1 MNSYNTHFKV
11 CTFNLFNY
19 VLPPNA
25 YYETEN
31 IYTLPKWERKQ
42 RWIAQQ
48 LSNLSPD
55 IIGFQEVFS
64 PEALKKL
71 AAQHNLPN
79 FVTVSEPQVRA
90 HHVYEKPVV
99 ALASRFPILSA
110 EAVDVSPA
118 LIEALGL
125 QPDFKFS
132 RPPIRAEVQIEGFGN
147 VLVYVA
153 HLKSKRSQLE
163 PQLTGDEGEFD
174 SISESV
180 SAQVHGSWA
189 STIQRGTEATL
200 IYQDIIEQMR
210 VRERPVIVL
219 GDLNDT
225 MASPVLQ
232 SLVGGQNLDRLDG
245 KNISGMAIGQQRA
258 VQRFSLFDGFEL
270 QDKID
275 PASRKSTHYFAN
287 RGNVLDYIL
296 LSKDFKADYDH
307 SLAGVH
313 AYCVNDAH
321 LINPHPENDAE
332 CSDHAPVM
340 VDIEIRY

>member
-1 MNSYNTHFKV
+1 MNTYITHFKV

-31 IYTLPKWERKQ
+31 IYTLPKWEKKQ
-42 RWIAQQ
+42 NWISQQ

-64 PEALKKL
+64 PEALKAL
-71 AAQHNLPN
+71 AAQHNLPH
-79 FVTVSEPQVRA
+79 FVTVSEPEVRA

-110 EAVDVSPA
+110 QAVDVDAVLVDA
-118 LIEALGL
+118 LKL

-132 RPPIRAEVQIEGFGN
+132 RPPIRAEIQIEGFGN
-147 VLVYVA
+147 VLVYVT

-163 PQLTGDEGEFD
+163 PQLTGDEAEFD

-210 VRERPVIVL
+210 VRERPVMVL

-225 MASPVLQ
+225 MESPVLQ
-232 SLVGGQNLDRLDG
+232 SLVGGKNIDRLDG
-245 KNISGMAIGQQRA
+245 KNVSGLALGSQRA
-258 VQRFSLFDGFEL
+258 IQRFSLFDGFEL
-270 QDKID
+270 QEAIEPKD
-275 PASRKSTHYFAN
+275 RKPTHYFAN

-296 LSKDFKADYDH
+296 LSKDFKSDYDH
-307 SLAGVH
+307 SIASV
-313 AYCVNDAH
+313 YRYQVNDAH
-321 LINPHPENDAE
+321 LINPHPETDAE

-340 VDIEIRY
+340 VEIEIRY

>member
-1 MNSYNTHFKV
+1 MNTYHTHFKV

-19 VLPPNA
+19 VHPPNA

-31 IYTLPKWERKQ
+31 IYTLSKWEKKQ
-42 RWIAQQ
+42 RWISQQ
-48 LSNLSPD
+48 IADLSPD

-64 PEALKKL
+64 PDALKTL
-71 AAQHNLPN
+71 VAQHNLPH
-79 FVTVSEPQVRA
+79 FVTVSEPKIRS

-110 EAVDVSPA
+110 QAVDVDMA
-118 LIEALGL
+118 LIEALQLTSG
-125 QPDFKFS
+125 FKFS

-163 PQLTGDEGEFD
+163 PELNGDEAAFD
-174 SISESV
+174 SISEHV
-180 SAQVHGSWA
+180 AAQVHGSWA

-200 IYQDIIEQMR
+200 IYQDIIAQMR
-210 VRERPVIVL
+210 VRERPVMVL

-225 MASPVLQ
+225 MDSPVLQ
-232 SLVGGQNLDRLDG
+232 SLVGGKNIDRLDG
-245 KNISGMAIGQQRA
+245 KNVSGLAVGQQRA
-258 VQRFSLFDGFEL
+258 IQRFSLFDGFEL
-270 QDKID
+270 QETIEPKN
-275 PASRKSTHYFAN
+275 RKPTHYFAN

-307 SLAGVH
+307 SIASVDR
-313 AYCVNDAH
+313 YQVNDAH
-321 LINPHPENDAE
+321 LINPHPDSDAE
-332 CSDHAPVM
+332 CSDHAAVM
-340 VDIEIRY
+340 VEIEIRY

>member
-1 MNSYNTHFKV
+1 MNTYTTHFKV

-31 IYTLPKWERKQ
+31 IYTLPKWEKKQ
-42 RWIAQQ
+42 RWISQQ
-48 LSNLSPD
+48 LLNLSPD

-64 PEALKKL
+64 PEALKDL
-71 AAQHNLPN
+71 AAQHDLPH
-79 FVTVSEPQVRA
+79 FVTVSEPEVRA

-99 ALASRFPILSA
+99 ALASRFPILTA
-110 EAVDVSPA
+110 QAVEVDLA
-118 LIEALGL
+118 LIDALKL

-132 RPPIRAEVQIEGFGN
+132 RPPIRAEIKIKGFGN
-147 VLVYVA
+147 VLVYVT
-153 HLKSKRSQLE
+153 HLKSKRSQLK
-163 PQLTGDEGEFD
+163 PQLTGHEAEFD

-210 VRERPVIVL
+210 KRERPVMVL
-219 GDLNDT
+219 GDLNDS

-232 SLVGGQNLDRLDG
+232 SLVGGKNIDRLDG
-245 KNISGMAIGQQRA
+245 KNVAGMAIGPQRA
-258 VQRFSLFDGFEL
+258 IQRFSLFDGFEL
-270 QDKID
+270 QETIL
-275 PASRKSTHYFAN
+275 PAQRKPTHYFAN

-307 SLAGVH
+307 SIASVH
-313 AYCVNDAH
+313 TYQVNDAH
-321 LINPHPENDAE
+321 LTNPHPETDAE
-332 CSDHAPVM
+332 CSDHAPVL
-340 VDIEIRY
+340 VEIEIRY

>member
-1 MNSYNTHFKV
+1 MNTYNTHFKV

-25 YYETEN
+25 FYEIEN
-31 IYTLPKWERKQ
+31 IYTQSKWEKKQ
-42 RWIAQQ
+42 RWISQQ

-64 PEALKKL
+64 PDALKTL
-71 AAQHNLPN
+71 VAQHNLPY
-79 FVTVSEPQVRA
+79 FVTVSEPEVRA

-110 EAVDVSPA
+110 QAVDVDLA
-118 LIEALGL
+118 LIDALKL
-125 QPDFKFS
+125 QPDFRFS
-132 RPPIRAEVQIEGFGN
+132 RPPIRAEIQIEGFGN
-147 VLVYVA
+147 VLVYVT

-163 PQLTGDEGEFD
+163 PQLTGEEAEFD

-210 VRERPVIVL
+210 VRERPVMVL

-225 MASPVLQ
+225 MTSPVLQ
-232 SLVGGQNLDRLDG
+232 SLVGGKNLDRLDG
-245 KNISGMAIGQQRA
+245 KMISGMAMGNQRTI
-258 VQRFSLFDGFEL
+258 QRFSLFDGFEL
-270 QDKID
+270 QETIPPEK
-275 PASRKSTHYFAN
+275 RKPTHYFAN

-307 SLAGVH
+307 SIASVH
-313 AYCVNDAH
+313 RYQVNDAH
-321 LINPHPENDAE
+321 LINPHPETDAE

-340 VDIEIRY
+340 VEVEIRY